1 LHGPTVTTL
10 QPFLER
16 LITIHPFRT
25 PDRLLLWILLRGCMV
40 TLYVNL
46 FYHEG
51 YGETPK
57 DFPPP

>member
-1 LHGPTVTTL
+1 MTLHPL
-10 QPFLER
+10 LER
-16 LITIHPFRT
+16 LITHHPVRT
-25 PDRLLLWILLRGCMV
+25 PDRLLLWILVRGCMV

>member
-1 LHGPTVTTL
+1 MVSKNSGSPALSMRPLGADLGHL
-10 QPFLER
+10 K
-16 LITIHPFRT
+16 
-25 PDRLLLWILLRGCMV
+25 GCMV

>member
-1 LHGPTVTTL
+1 MTL
-10 QPFLER
+10 QPLLER
-16 LITIHPFRT
+16 HITRHPVRT
-25 PDRLLLWILLRGCMV
+25 PDRMLLWILVRGCMVTLCMV
-40 TLYVNL
+40 TLYVNP